1 MADLRWRIQDGG
13 LPFQIFNFIASY
25 CFFSLYKCFLVTRS
39 YVYYIKEMTLPI
51 LLIFYVSKWKNN
63 KKH

>member
-1 MADLRWRIQDGG
+1 MADPRWRTTIS
-13 LPFQIFNFIASY
+13 NFEFY
-25 CFFSLYKCFLVTRS
+25 CFLLFFLAVQVFPCYEFIR
-39 YVYYIKEMTLPI
+39 KDNKKMTLPI